1 MPKTKH
7 HSKKM
12 TNREWIKRKNKRK
25 YWEAKVKKI
34 KQLEAMMNLFSAGEK
49 QELQNVIDN
58 ITKKTT
64 I

>member
-12 TNREWIKRKNKRK
+12 SNREWVKRKNKKEYWKKKERK
-25 YWEAKVKKI
+25 IRE
-34 KQLEAMMNLFSAGEK
+34 LNAMLNLFSADEK
-49 QELQNVIDN
+49 KELQNVIDN
-58 ITKKTT
+58 ITKKPT